1 MCFFKR
7 VGDRTANTLIS
18 VIKENILPGS
28 IFIQT
33 AGKLTVR

>member
-18 VIKENILPGS
+18 VIKENILPG